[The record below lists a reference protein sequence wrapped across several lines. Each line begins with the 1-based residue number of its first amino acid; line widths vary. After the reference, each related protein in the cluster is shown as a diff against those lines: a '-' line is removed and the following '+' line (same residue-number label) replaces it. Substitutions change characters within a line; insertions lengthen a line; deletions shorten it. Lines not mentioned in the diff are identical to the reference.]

1 MTAIVI
7 GATGLVG
14 SELTRLLSANE
25 QFERI
30 KVFIRRPLEV
40 KLPKVEEYVINFDR
54 PEQWKGLVNGDILFS
69 ALGTTLKQAGS
80 KGAQFK
86 VDYKYQYNFAKVA
99 SDNGVP
105 NYILISAAG
114 ASSSSRI
121 FYSRIKGNLEKD
133 VKKLLFQYI
142 TILRPGLLTGNRK
155 EKRMGEQI
163 GFSLLSVL
171 HHIPGLK
178 SLKPIHATTVAQAMI
193 NSVHHHPKPINEY
206 SLLEV
211 FKLAAKGDGNKQ

>member
-14 SELTRLLSANE
+14 SELTRLLSTNE
-25 QFERI
+25 RFDRI
-30 KVFIRRPLEV
+30 KVFVRRPPEV
-40 KLPKVEEYVINFDR
+40 KLPKVEEYVINFDH
-54 PEQWKGLVNGDILFS
+54 PEQWKGLVNGDVLFS

-86 VDYKYQYNFAKVA
+86 VDYKYQYNFAKAA
-99 SDNGVP
+99 SENGVP

-114 ASSSSRI
+114 ASTSSRI

-133 VKKLLFQYI
+133 AKKLLFQYI
-142 TILRPGLLTGNRK
+142 TILKPGLLTGNRK
-155 EKRMGEQI
+155 EKRTGEQI
-163 GFSLLSVL
+163 GFRLLNVL

-178 SLKPIHATTVAQAMI
+178 LLKPIHAKTVAQAMI
-193 NSVHHHPKPINEY
+193 NSVDYHPKPLNEY

-211 FKLAAKGDGNKQ
+211 FKLAAQDVNQQ